1 MTTAL
6 VTPDDP
12 WGASQDFAAAVS
24 HPLYAVTEA
33 DQAAFREKHGV
44 TIPLKPAESVDFDAY
59 MADTSPGAPIT
70 IVSQRMLPAI
80 HFPDGTV
87 SYGYRC
93 TKSCGHEDD
102 YSIADGRAMGDMV
115 GVRADCRI
123 CGVTA

>member
-1 MTTAL
+1 MTTHL

-12 WGASQDFAAAVS
+12 WGASQDF
-24 HPLYAVTEA
+24 
-33 DQAAFREKHGV
+33 
-44 TIPLKPAESVDFDAY
+44 DAY
-59 MADTSPGAPIT
+59 MRDTSPGAPIT

-102 YSIADGRAMGDMV
+102 YSIAEGRAMGDMV
-115 GVRADCRI
+115 GVAVDS
-123 CGVTA
+123 CGQCERGAL